1 MPCGL
6 SDWCGFFIIIIYSDF
21 DYVYRKVNS
30 MKAKTIICLI
40 CMFVLTCANIERG
53 HGQQSSRFL
62 IRGYMKEMP
71 SVQFDDKFS
80 NPAFGNLIHNRL
92 NFRGDISGSMD
103 FILEGRNRLFYNEN
117 FKDFPQVKD
126 IFEHDDG
133 LVDMSWV
140 WLSDGP
146 WLGHTMIDR
155 FYVGWR
161 SSNWRVRFGRQRVNW
176 GINLVSNPN
185 DLFNVYSFFDFDYIE
200 RPGSD
205 ALRIQRYFGFM
216 SSAEIAVSPANN
228 SRDMVAAAKIGVNR
242 WQYDFQAIAGYYRN
256 RLALGGGWAGNL
268 GTAGLKGEATW
279 FYDLEETP
287 GIRRG
292 NVVAAAGIDYMF
304 GSGTFGLIE
313 VLYNGGYQRDP
324 ETVFLITEPLR
335 PDNIMF
341 SEYAVT
347 ISADHPFSPIFSG
360 GIAVM
365 GLPDIEAL
373 FYMPNIKYSVMTDL
387 DFEAVGQ
394 IFIGGKGTIFESAG
408 SAWYAVLQYS
418 F

>member
-1 MPCGL
+1 MKL
-6 SDWCGFFIIIIYSDF
+6 QLFFYLISILFLTSAVVDEAYSQF
-21 DYVYRKVNS
+21 NS
-30 MKAKTIICLI
+30 PLR
-40 CMFVLTCANIERG
+40 L
-53 HGQQSSRFL
+53 
-62 IRGYMKEMP
+62 RGYIKEMP
-71 SVQFDDKFS
+71 SIQFDKDFS
-80 NPAFGNLIHNRL
+80 NLTFGNLIHNRL
-92 NFRGDISGSMD
+92 NFRWDISSSMD
-103 FILEGRNRLFYNEN
+103 IILEGRNRLFYNEN
-117 FKDFPQVKD
+117 FKDFHQVKD

-140 WLSDGP
+140 WLSDGA
-146 WLGHTMIDR
+146 WLGQTMVDR

-161 SSNWRVRFGRQRVNW
+161 TSNWRVRLGRQRVNW

-185 DLFNVYSFFDFDYIE
+185 DLFNVYSFFDFDYVE

-205 ALRIQRYFGFM
+205 AVRIQHYFGFM
-216 SSAEIAVSPANN
+216 SSAEIAVSPAKN
-228 SRDMVAAAKIGVNR
+228 SRDMVAAAKLGLNR
-242 WQYDFQAIAGYYRN
+242 WEYDFQAIAGYYRN

-268 GTAGLKGEATW
+268 RQAGFKGEATW

-287 GIRRG
+287 GTRRG
-292 NVVAAAGIDYMF
+292 NVVAAAGLDYMF
-304 GSGTFGLIE
+304 ASGTFGVIE
-313 VLYNGGYQRDP
+313 FLYNGGYQRDP
-324 ETVFLITEPLR
+324 EAVFLITEPLS

-347 ISADHPFSPIFSG
+347 ASVDHPFSPILSG
-360 GIAVM
+360 GIAIM
-365 GLPDIEAL
+365 GLPDIDAL
-373 FYMPNIKYSVMTDL
+373 FFMPNIKYSVMTDL

>member
-1 MPCGL
+1 MLCGL
-6 SDWCGFFIIIIYSDF
+6 SDFEYI
-21 DYVYRKVNS
+21 YRKCNS
-30 MKAKTIICLI
+30 MKTITIVCLI
-40 CMFVLTCANIERG
+40 CVFVLNCANIERG
-53 HGQQSSRFL
+53 YGQQSSRFL
-62 IRGYMKEMP
+62 IHGYIKEMP

-80 NPAFGNLIHNRL
+80 TPAFGNLIHNRL
-92 NFRGDISGSMD
+92 NFRLDISPGTD
-103 FILEGRNRLFYNEN
+103 FIVEGRNRLFYNEN
-117 FKDFPQVKD
+117 FKDFTQVKD
-126 IFEHDDG
+126 ILEHDDG

-140 WLSDGP
+140 WLSDGA

-155 FYVGWR
+155 LYVGWR
-161 SSNWRVRFGRQRVNW
+161 SSNWRVRLGRQRVNW

-185 DLFNVYSFFDFDYIE
+185 DLFNAYSFFDFDYVE

-205 ALRIQRYFGFM
+205 AVRIQHYFGFM
-216 SSAEIAVSPANN
+216 SSAEIAVSPAKN
-228 SRDMVAAAKIGVNR
+228 SRDMVAAAKLGLNR
-242 WQYDFQAIAGYYRN
+242 WEYDFQAIAGYYRN

-287 GIRRG
+287 GIRRS

-304 GSGTFGLIE
+304 ARGTFGLIE
-313 VLYNGGYQRDP
+313 FLYNGGYQRDP
-324 ETVFLITEPLR
+324 EAVFLITEPLS

-347 ISADHPFSPIFSG
+347 VSADHPFSPILSG
-360 GIAVM
+360 GLAIM
-365 GLPDIEAL
+365 GLPDIDAL
-373 FYMPNIKYSVMTDL
+373 FFMPNIKYSVITDL
-387 DFEAVGQ
+387 DFEAVAQ
-394 IFIGGKGTIFESAG
+394 IFIGGKGTIFEGAG